1 MLHPPP
7 CCRSKGRV
15 MCFILDMV
23 YKFIK
28 NEQRHKIEANDQR
41 HEQQECVKYVQV
53 LVNDRLN
60 WKARIK

>member
-1 MLHPPP
+1 
-7 CCRSKGRV
+7 

-60 WKARIK
+60 WKARIKQVNTRLSKAVGII